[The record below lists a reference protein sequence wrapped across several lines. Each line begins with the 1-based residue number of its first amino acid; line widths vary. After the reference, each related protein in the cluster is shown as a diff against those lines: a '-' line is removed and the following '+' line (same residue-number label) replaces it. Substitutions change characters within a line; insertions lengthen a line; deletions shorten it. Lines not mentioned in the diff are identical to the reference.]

1 MSSVKTRDTL
11 NRSSP
16 PSDLRSSLRAI
27 LRDSAPKLA
36 RKEDRGEGVVGDV
49 GNEGAVAMLMTILS
63 AQSATILCW
72 PSLSHRSGKPS
83 DARIKN
89 RGEDGD
95 GSSRRRWVISASAE
109 MYGGVWLRTRNSS
122 QGAVS

>member
-1 MSSVKTRDTL
+1 MKETPKNKKIISNQMVCTTMVVSSIQATSMSSVKTRDTL

-63 AQSATILCW
+63 AQSATILC
-72 PSLSHRSGKPS
+72 
-83 DARIKN
+83 
-89 RGEDGD
+89 
-95 GSSRRRWVISASAE
+95 
-109 MYGGVWLRTRNSS
+109 
-122 QGAVS
+122 